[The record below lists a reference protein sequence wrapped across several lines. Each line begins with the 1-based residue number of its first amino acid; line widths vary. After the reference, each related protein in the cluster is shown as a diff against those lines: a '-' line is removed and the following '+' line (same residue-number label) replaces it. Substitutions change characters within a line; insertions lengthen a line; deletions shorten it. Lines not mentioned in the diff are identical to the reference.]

1 MTKRELNQH
10 RTLLQRLEKNRTLL
24 ASLEAAGLA
33 DEAAGIRDDIASLDA
48 EVQRSAA
55 AVTAW
60 VDTVE
65 DLPTRM
71 IFRLRFLRDLEW
83 KTVAALIGGGNTK
96 ASVEK
101 RVARY
106 LEAHHDE

>member
-1 MTKRELNQH
+1 MTKRELNHH
-10 RTLLQRLEKNRTLL
+10 RALLQRLEKNHKLL

-55 AVTAW
+55 AVMAW
-60 VDTVE
+60 IDTVE
-65 DLPTRM
+65 DIPMRM

-101 RVARY
+101 RASRY